1 LSSPDPPRKYKST
14 ILRKVLV
21 TGIIGAFGFG
31 VTELILPNGAWSW
44 MASIFL
50 GSVAFVTQFL
60 TDVERR
66 LDSVEYTYR
75 TESANSRKM
84 IHKEFSQLNEASG
97 LFERMEAS
105 SLPNEEQLLLIQS
118 LTRVSR
124 DVDPLVFRLI
134 LSEVTRMRN
143 FVDELNHNRETT
155 YDGEDR
161 DWLLKLT
168 EHSVATVDAISLH
181 SVDVGGRHFL
191 LSDLGRR
198 YIAEQARAVKRG
210 VRIRRIHVLDPH
222 NPDEDI
228 LHDICQRQLEVGI
241 KVRVLNPAKHDALI
255 DFVLF
260 DGVLSY
266 ETTPASQHAGDT
278 DPIIVSTRLMNKR
291 DRLTKRVEDFETL
304 WDDAAP
310 FMRQIAAARRP
321 GEIG

>member
-1 LSSPDPPRKYKST
+1 MAAPEPPPKHKST

-31 VTELILPNGAWSW
+31 LTELILPNGEFSW
-44 MASIFL
+44 IASIFL

-75 TESANSRKM
+75 TESTNSRKM

-97 LFERMEAS
+97 LFERIEES
-105 SLPNEEQLLLIQS
+105 PLPNEEQLLLIHS

-134 LSEVTRMRN
+134 SSEVKRLRT

-161 DWLLKLT
+161 DWLLTLT
-168 EHSVATVDAISLH
+168 ENVEHDISAISLH
-181 SVDVGGRHFL
+181 TVDVGGRHFL

-198 YIAEQARAVKRG
+198 YIAEQAKAIKRG
-210 VRIRRIHVLDPH
+210 VRIRRIHVLDPS

-228 LHDICQRQLEVGI
+228 LHEICRRQREVGI
-241 KVRVLNPAKHDALI
+241 EVRVLNPEKHDALI

-266 ETTPASQHAGDT
+266 ETTPASQHTGDN
-278 DPIIVSTRLMNKR
+278 DPIIVNTRLMNKPER
-291 DRLTKRVEDFETL
+291 RAKRAEDFEVL
-304 WDDAAP
+304 WEDAMP
-310 FMRQIAAARRP
+310 FRRSIAGPTAA
-321 GEIG
+321 